1 MVPRTPLPYGRGSE
15 MPDSW
20 IRKLGGSAHRLNPLT
35 PPAIVLDPMRIAV
48 MPGDGVGKEVIPQ
61 GLRVLKDVSRKFGF
75 SYTTTDYPFGGEHY
89 LATGQ
94 TLPDSALK
102 ELAAH
107 DAILFGAVGVDPRGS
122 AQIPQGILETEILL
136 KMRFELDQY
145 VNLRPTRL
153 LPGVPTP
160 LKNAAPADIDMV
172 IVRENTE
179 GLYCG
184 NGGFLYKDTPHEV
197 ANQIEVT
204 TRHGVERC
212 IRYAFE
218 YARKFNRKKVT
229 LVAKTNV
236 LRFAHSLWLRA
247 FEEVKAEYPSIATD
261 YHHVDACTMYM
272 VTKPS
277 TYDVIVTT
285 NMFGDIIT
293 DLGAAIQGGMG
304 MAASGNLNPT
314 RQAAS
319 MFEPVHGSAPDIAG
333 KNLANPI
340 ATFLSVA
347 MLLDFLG
354 QDKAARAVD
363 RAVQAVVADPKNHTR
378 DLGGRATT
386 SEVGDAVCA
395 QIAS

>member
-1 MVPRTPLPYGRGSE
+1 M
-15 MPDSW
+15 
-20 IRKLGGSAHRLNPLT
+20 K
-35 PPAIVLDPMRIAV
+35 IAV
-48 MPGDGVGKEVIPQ
+48 MPGDGVGKEVVPA
-61 GLRVLKDVSRKFGF
+61 GLSILQHVARKFNF
-75 SYTTTDYPFGGEHY
+75 KYSTTDYPFGGEHY
-89 LATGQ
+89 LKTKE

-102 ELAAH
+102 ELGAH
-107 DAILFGAVGVDPRGS
+107 DAILFAAVGVDPRGS
-122 AQIPQGILETEILL
+122 ANIPQGILETEILL

-153 LPGVPTP
+153 WPGVPTP
-160 LKNAAPADIDMV
+160 LKNAGPDDINMV

-184 NGGFLYKDTPHEV
+184 NGGFLYKNTPNEV

-204 TRHGVERC
+204 TRRGVERC

-218 YARKFNRKKVT
+218 YAKKFGRKKVT

-236 LRFAHSLWLRA
+236 LRFAHNLWQRA
-247 FEEVKAEYPSIATD
+247 FEDVKSEYPSIQTD

-272 VTKPS
+272 VTKPKI
-277 TYDVIVTT
+277 YDVIVTT

-304 MAASGNLNPT
+304 MAASGNINPT
-314 RQAAS
+314 KQTAS

-333 KNLANPI
+333 KGYANPI

-347 MLLDFLG
+347 MMLDFLN
-354 QDKAARAVD
+354 QPRAG
-363 RAVQAVVADPKNHTR
+363 RAIQEACQNVMADLKNHTR
-378 DLGGRATT
+378 DLGGTAGTT
-386 SEVGDAVCA
+386 QVTEAVCNRIVA
-395 QIAS
+395 

>member
-1 MVPRTPLPYGRGSE
+1 M
-15 MPDSW
+15 
-20 IRKLGGSAHRLNPLT
+20 K
-35 PPAIVLDPMRIAV
+35 IAV
-48 MPGDGVGKEVIPQ
+48 MPGDGVGKEVIPE
-61 GLRVLKDVSRKFGF
+61 GLKILSAVSKKFGF
-75 SYTTTDYPFGGEHY
+75 TYSTTDYPFGGEHY
-89 LATGQ
+89 LKTKQ

-102 ELAAH
+102 ELASH

-145 VNLRPTRL
+145 INLRPTRL

-160 LKNAAPADIDMV
+160 LANVQPGDIDMV

-179 GLYCG
+179 GLYCQ
-184 NGGFLYKDTPHEV
+184 NGGFLYKGTKHEV

-218 YARKFNRKKVT
+218 YAKQFNRKKVT

-236 LRFAHSLWLRA
+236 LRFAHNLWQRA
-247 FEEVKAEYPSIATD
+247 FEEVKAEYWNVETD
-261 YHHVDACTMYM
+261 YHHVDACCMYM
-272 VTKPS
+272 VSKPKI
-277 TYDVIVTT
+277 YDVVVTT

-314 RQAAS
+314 RQTAS

-333 KNLANPI
+333 KGLANPI

-347 MLLDFLG
+347 MMLDFLG
-354 QDKAARAVD
+354 QHDAANAVNSACRAVVGD
-363 RAVQAVVADPKNHTR
+363 KVNHTR
-378 DLGGRATT
+378 DLGGTASTHAVT
-386 SEVGDAVCA
+386 DAMLA
-395 QIAS
+395 KLA

>member
-1 MVPRTPLPYGRGSE
+1 M
-15 MPDSW
+15 
-20 IRKLGGSAHRLNPLT
+20 K
-35 PPAIVLDPMRIAV
+35 IAV

-61 GLRVLKDVSRKFGF
+61 GLKVLEVVSKKFGF
-75 SYTTTDYPFGGEHY
+75 AYSTTDYPFGAEHY
-89 LATGQ
+89 LKTKI

-107 DAILFGAVGVDPRGS
+107 DAILFGAVGADPRGN
-122 AQIPQGILETEILL
+122 AQIPQGLIETDILL

-145 VNLRPTRL
+145 INLRPTKL
-153 LPGVPTP
+153 LPSVPTP
-160 LKNAAPADIDMV
+160 LANIKPADIDMV

-179 GLYCG
+179 GLYCQ
-184 NGGFLYKDTPHEV
+184 NGGFLYKGTKHEV

-218 YARKFNRKKVT
+218 YARQFNRKKVT

-236 LRFAHSLWLRA
+236 LRFAHNLWQRA
-247 FEEVKAEYPSIATD
+247 FEEVKAEYADIQTE

-272 VTKPS
+272 VTRPQ

-285 NMFGDIIT
+285 NMFGDILT

-304 MAASGNLNPT
+304 MAASGNINPT

-333 KNLANPI
+333 KNFANPI

-347 MLLDFLG
+347 MMLEFLG
-354 QDKAARAVD
+354 QHAAAEAINKACRD
-363 RAVQAVVADPKNHTR
+363 VVSDPRNHTR
-378 DLGGRATT
+378 DLGGQASTT
-386 SEVGDAVCA
+386 AVGQAVCGML
-395 QIAS
+395 QS

>member
-1 MVPRTPLPYGRGSE
+1 M
-15 MPDSW
+15 
-20 IRKLGGSAHRLNPLT
+20 K
-35 PPAIVLDPMRIAV
+35 IAV
-48 MPGDGVGKEVIPQ
+48 MPGDGVGKEVVPE
-61 GLRVLKDVSRKFGF
+61 GLKVLKEAGRKFGF
-75 SYTTTDYPFGGEHY
+75 SYSTTDYPFGGEYY
-89 LATGQ
+89 LEKKI

-122 AQIPQGILETEILL
+122 AQIPQGILETDILL

-145 VNLRPTRL
+145 INLRPTKL

-160 LKNAAPADIDMV
+160 LKNATSRDIDMI

-179 GLYCG
+179 GLYCQ
-184 NGGFLYKDTPHEV
+184 NGGFLYKNTPHEV

-212 IRYAFE
+212 IRFAFE
-218 YARKFNRKKVT
+218 HARHLGRKKVT

-236 LRFAHSLWLRA
+236 LRYAHNLWLRA
-247 FEEVKAEYPSIATD
+247 FEEVKLEYKDIVTD

-272 VTKPS
+272 VTKPQV
-277 TYDVIVTT
+277 YDVIVTT

-304 MAASGNLNPT
+304 MAASGNINPT
-314 RQAAS
+314 RKTAS

-333 KNLANPI
+333 KGYANPI

-347 MLLDFLG
+347 MMLDFLG
-354 QDKAARAVD
+354 QRTAATSIQ
-363 RAVQAVVADPKNHTR
+363 QACQKVVADAKNHTR
-378 DLGGRATT
+378 DLGGTAST
-386 SEVGDAVCA
+386 SQVGDAVVA
-395 QIAS
+395 AMG

>member
-1 MVPRTPLPYGRGSE
+1 
-15 MPDSW
+15 
-20 IRKLGGSAHRLNPLT
+20 
-35 PPAIVLDPMRIAV
+35 
-48 MPGDGVGKEVIPQ
+48 MPGDGIGKEVIPQ
-61 GLRVLKDVSRKFGF
+61 GLKVLAIVARKFGF
-75 SYTTTDYPFGGEHY
+75 TYSTTDYPFGGEHY
-89 LATGQ
+89 LKTRE

-145 VNLRPTRL
+145 INLRPTRL
-153 LPGVPTP
+153 LPNVPTP
-160 LKNAAPADIDMV
+160 LKNVTPDDINMV

-184 NGGFLYKDTPHEV
+184 NGGFLYKNTPNEV

-204 TRHGVERC
+204 TRRGVERC

-218 YARKFNRKKVT
+218 YAKQFNRKKVT

-236 LRFAHSLWLRA
+236 LRFAHNLWQRA
-247 FEEVKAEYPSIATD
+247 FEAVKSDYPAIETD

-272 VTKPS
+272 VTKPRI
-277 TYDVIVTT
+277 YDVIVTT

-333 KNLANPI
+333 KNFANPI

-347 MLLDFLG
+347 MMLDFLD
-354 QDKAARAVD
+354 QPKAAAAINNACREI
-363 RAVQAVVADPKNHTR
+363 VADTKNHTR
-378 DLGGRATT
+378 DLGGTATT
-386 SEVGDAVCA
+386 TQVGDAVCA
-395 QIAS
+395 KLAG

>member
-1 MVPRTPLPYGRGSE
+1 M
-15 MPDSW
+15 
-20 IRKLGGSAHRLNPLT
+20 K
-35 PPAIVLDPMRIAV
+35 IAV
-48 MPGDGVGKEVIPQ
+48 MPGDGVGNEVVPE
-61 GLRVLKDVSRKFGF
+61 GLKVLKEAGRRFGF
-75 SYTTTDYPFGGEHY
+75 TYTTTDYPFGGEYY
-89 LATGQ
+89 LKTKT

-145 VNLRPTRL
+145 INLRPTRL

-160 LKNAAPADIDMV
+160 LKNAGPDDINMV

-184 NGGFLYKDTPHEV
+184 NGGFLYKGTQHEV

-212 IRYAFE
+212 IRYSFE
-218 YARKFNRKKVT
+218 YAEQFGRKKVT

-236 LRFAHSLWLRA
+236 LRFAHNLWARA
-247 FEEVKAEYPSIATD
+247 FEEVKAEYPGIETD

-272 VTKPS
+272 VTKPKI
-277 TYDVIVTT
+277 YDVIVTT

-304 MAASGNLNPT
+304 MAASGNINPT
-314 RQAAS
+314 RQTAS

-333 KNLANPI
+333 KGWANPI
-340 ATFLSVA
+340 ATCLSVA
-347 MLLDFLG
+347 MMLEFLG
-354 QDKAARAVD
+354 QNKAAESIQNACKMVVGDKA
-363 RAVQAVVADPKNHTR
+363 NHTR
-378 DLGGRATT
+378 DLGGTAST
-386 SEVGDAVCA
+386 SQVGDAVVA
-395 QIAS
+395 KMAG

>member
-1 MVPRTPLPYGRGSE
+1 
-15 MPDSW
+15 
-20 IRKLGGSAHRLNPLT
+20 
-35 PPAIVLDPMRIAV
+35 MRIAV
-48 MPGDGVGKEVIPQ
+48 MPGDCVGNEVVPA
-61 GLRVLKDVSRKFGF
+61 GLKLLQVAAKKFGF
-75 SYTTTDYPFGGEHY
+75 TYSTTDYPFGGEHY
-89 LATGQ
+89 LATKQ

-145 VNLRPTRL
+145 INLRPTKL

-160 LKNAAPADIDMV
+160 LANISPGDIDMI

-204 TRHGVERC
+204 TRRGVERC
-212 IRYAFE
+212 IRFAFDYAQQSG
-218 YARKFNRKKVT
+218 RKKVT

-236 LRFAHSLWLRA
+236 LRFAHNLWLRA
-247 FEEVKAEYPSIATD
+247 FEQIKADYPGIQTD
-261 YHHVDACTMYM
+261 YPHVDACTMYM
-272 VTKPS
+272 VTKPQI
-277 TYDVIVTT
+277 YDVIVTT

-293 DLGAAIQGGMG
+293 DIGAAIQGGMG
-304 MAASGNLNPT
+304 MAASGNINPT

-319 MFEPVHGSAPDIAG
+319 MFEPVHGSAPNIAG
-333 KNLANPI
+333 QNCANPI

-347 MLLDFLG
+347 MMLDFLNHA
-354 QDKAARAVD
+354 KAAA
-363 RAVQAVVADPKNHTR
+363 AIQQACKAVVAEPKNHTR
-378 DLGGRATT
+378 DLGGTATT
-386 SEVGDAVCA
+386 TQSTEAVLA
-395 QIAS
+395 ALSAGK

>member
-1 MVPRTPLPYGRGSE
+1 M
-15 MPDSW
+15 
-20 IRKLGGSAHRLNPLT
+20 K
-35 PPAIVLDPMRIAV
+35 IAV
-48 MPGDGVGKEVIPQ
+48 MPGDGIGKEVIPE
-61 GLRVLKDVSRKFGF
+61 GLKVLKEISRRFDF
-75 SYTTTDYPFGGEHY
+75 TYTTTDYPFGAEYY
-89 LATGQ
+89 LEKKI

-107 DAILFGAVGVDPRGS
+107 DAILFGAVGADPRGN
-122 AQIPQGILETEILL
+122 ALIPQGLIETDILL
-136 KMRFELDQY
+136 RMRFELDQY
-145 VNLRPTRL
+145 INLRPTKL

-160 LKNAAPADIDMV
+160 LANVKPGDIDMV

-184 NGGFLYKDTPHEV
+184 NGGFLYKNTPAEV

-204 TRHGVERC
+204 TRRGVERA

-218 YARKFNRKKVT
+218 YARQFGRKKVT

-236 LRFAHSLWLRA
+236 LRFAHDLWRRA
-247 FEEVKAEYPSIATD
+247 FEDVKADYPGIETD

-272 VTKPS
+272 VTRPKV
-277 TYDVIVTT
+277 YDVVVTT

-314 RQAAS
+314 RESAS

-333 KNLANPI
+333 KGYANPI
-340 ATFLSVA
+340 ATCLSVA
-347 MLLDFLG
+347 MMLDFLG
-354 QDKAARAVD
+354 IPEGAKTIYRAC
-363 RAVQAVVADPKNHTR
+363 QEVVADPKNHTR
-378 DLGGRATT
+378 DLGGTASTRQ
-386 SEVGDAVCA
+386 VGDAVVA
-395 QIAS
+395 RLGS

>member
-1 MVPRTPLPYGRGSE
+1 M
-15 MPDSW
+15 
-20 IRKLGGSAHRLNPLT
+20 K
-35 PPAIVLDPMRIAV
+35 IAV
-48 MPGDGVGKEVIPQ
+48 MPGDGVGKEVVPA
-61 GLRVLKDVSRKFGF
+61 GLKVLAEAARKFNF
-75 SYTTTDYPFGGEHY
+75 RYDTTDYPFGGEYY
-89 LATGQ
+89 LETKT

-145 VNLRPTRL
+145 VNLRPTKL
-153 LPGVPTP
+153 LPGIQTP
-160 LKNAAPADIDMV
+160 LRNAGPSDIDMV

-184 NGGFLYKDTPHEV
+184 NGGFLYKGTPHEV

-204 TRHGVERC
+204 TRHGVERA

-218 YARKFNRKKVT
+218 YARQFGRKKVT

-236 LRFAHSLWLRA
+236 LRFAHNLWQRA
-247 FEEVKAEYPSIATD
+247 FDAVAAEYADIAND

-272 VTKPS
+272 VTKPK

-333 KNLANPI
+333 KGLANPI

-347 MLLDFLG
+347 MMLDFLG
-354 QDKAARAVD
+354 QPQAATAINNACRDVIAD
-363 RAVQAVVADPKNHTR
+363 RKNHTR
-378 DLGGRATT
+378 DLGGQASTQQ
-386 SEVGDAVCA
+386 VGEAVCA
-395 QIAS
+395 KLG

>member
-1 MVPRTPLPYGRGSE
+1 M
-15 MPDSW
+15 
-20 IRKLGGSAHRLNPLT
+20 K
-35 PPAIVLDPMRIAV
+35 IAV
-48 MPGDGVGKEVIPQ
+48 MPGDGVGKEVIPE
-61 GLRVLKDVSRKFGF
+61 GLKILSAVSKKFGF
-75 SYTTTDYPFGGEHY
+75 SYTTTHYPFGGEYY
-89 LATGQ
+89 LQTRE

-145 VNLRPTRL
+145 INLRPTRL
-153 LPGVPTP
+153 LPSVPTP
-160 LKNAAPADIDMV
+160 LANITPADIDMV

-179 GLYCG
+179 GLYCQ
-184 NGGFLYKDTPHEV
+184 NGGFLYKGTKHEV

-212 IRYAFE
+212 IRYAFD
-218 YARKFNRKKVT
+218 YAKQFGRKKVT

-236 LRFAHSLWLRA
+236 LRFAHNLWQRA
-247 FEEVKAEYPSIATD
+247 FEEVKAEYPGIETD

-272 VTKPS
+272 VTKPK

-314 RQAAS
+314 RQTAS

-333 KNLANPI
+333 KGLANPI

-347 MLLDFLG
+347 MMLDFLG
-354 QDKAARAVD
+354 QHDAATAVNNAIREVVSDKV
-363 RAVQAVVADPKNHTR
+363 NHTR
-378 DLGGRATT
+378 DLGGSASTGAVTDAMVATLLK
-386 SEVGDAVCA
+386 
-395 QIAS
+395 

>member
-1 MVPRTPLPYGRGSE
+1 M
-15 MPDSW
+15 
-20 IRKLGGSAHRLNPLT
+20 N
-35 PPAIVLDPMRIAV
+35 IAV
-48 MPGDGVGKEVIPQ
+48 MPGDGVGKEVIAE
-61 GLRVLKDVSRKFGF
+61 GLKVLGRVSEKFGF
-75 SYTTTDYPFGGEHY
+75 KYSTTPFPHGAEHY
-89 LATGQ
+89 LKTKE
-94 TLPDSALK
+94 TLPPAALK

-136 KMRFELDQY
+136 RMRFELDQY
-145 VNLRPTRL
+145 INLRPVRL
-153 LPGVPTP
+153 MPSVPTP
-160 LKNAAPADIDMV
+160 LANVTSDDIDMV

-179 GLYCG
+179 GLYAG
-184 NGGFLYKDTPHEV
+184 NGGFLYKGTPHEV

-212 IRYAFE
+212 IRFGFE
-218 YARKFNRKKVT
+218 YAKTFGRKKVT

-236 LRFAHSLWLRA
+236 LRFAHNLWQRA
-247 FEEVKAEYPSIATD
+247 FEEVKADYPGIETD

-272 VTKPS
+272 VTKPKV
-277 TYDVIVTT
+277 YDVIVTT

-304 MAASGNLNPT
+304 MAASGNINPT
-314 RQAAS
+314 RKMAS

-347 MLLDFLG
+347 MMLDFLN
-354 QDKAARAVD
+354 QPQAA
-363 RAVQAVVADPKNHTR
+363 QAIQQACRDVIKDPRNHTR
-378 DLGGRATT
+378 DLGGSATT
-386 SEVGDAVCA
+386 TQLTAAVCGLLG
-395 QIAS
+395 

>member
-1 MVPRTPLPYGRGSE
+1 M
-15 MPDSW
+15 
-20 IRKLGGSAHRLNPLT
+20 K
-35 PPAIVLDPMRIAV
+35 IAV
-48 MPGDGVGKEVIPQ
+48 MPGDGVGKEVVPE
-61 GLRVLKDVSRKFGF
+61 GLKVLAVAAKKFGF
-75 SYTTTDYPFGGEHY
+75 TYTTDNYPFGGEYY
-89 LATGQ
+89 LEKKE
-94 TLPDSALK
+94 TLPNSALK

-122 AQIPQGILETEILL
+122 TQIPQGILEAEILL

-145 VNLRPTRL
+145 INLRPTRL

-160 LKNAAPADIDMV
+160 LKNAGPDDIDMI

-179 GLYCG
+179 GLYCQ
-184 NGGFLYKDTPHEV
+184 NGGFLYKGTPHEV

-204 TRHGVERC
+204 TRRGVERA
-212 IRYAFE
+212 IRYAFD
-218 YARKFNRKKVT
+218 YARQFGRKKVT

-236 LRFAHSLWLRA
+236 LRFAHNLWQRA
-247 FEEVKAEYPSIATD
+247 FEEVKADYPQIETD

-272 VTKPS
+272 VTKPHI
-277 TYDVIVTT
+277 YDVIVTT

-333 KNLANPI
+333 KNFANPI

-347 MLLDFLG
+347 MMLDFLN
-354 QDKAARAVD
+354 QPKAAKAIQ
-363 RAVQAVVADPKNHTR
+363 QACADVVADKKNHTR
-378 DLGGRATT
+378 DLGGTASTT
-386 SEVGDAVCA
+386 QVGEAVCSKLA
-395 QIAS
+395 

>member
-1 MVPRTPLPYGRGSE
+1 M
-15 MPDSW
+15 
-20 IRKLGGSAHRLNPLT
+20 K
-35 PPAIVLDPMRIAV
+35 IAV
-48 MPGDGVGKEVIPQ
+48 MPGDGVGKEVVPA
-61 GLRVLKDVSRKFGF
+61 GLRVLQTVAQKYGFKFELNH
-75 SYTTTDYPFGGEHY
+75 YPFGAEHY

-122 AQIPQGILETEILL
+122 AKIPQGILETEILL

-145 VNLRPTRL
+145 INLRPTRL
-153 LPGVPTP
+153 MPGVKTP
-160 LKNAAPADIDMV
+160 LANAGPDDIDMI

-184 NGGFLYKDTPHEV
+184 NGGFLYKNTPHEV

-218 YARKFNRKKVT
+218 YATQFGRKKVT

-236 LRFAHSLWLRA
+236 LRFAHNLWQRT
-247 FEEVKAEYPSIATD
+247 FEEVKNDYSGIETD

-272 VTKPS
+272 VTKPKI
-277 TYDVIVTT
+277 YDVIVTT

-304 MAASGNLNPT
+304 MAASGNINPT

-333 KNLANPI
+333 KDLANPI
-340 ATFLSVA
+340 ATFLSVS
-347 MLLDFLG
+347 MMLDFLG
-354 QDKAARAVD
+354 QPQAA
-363 RAVQAVVADPKNHTR
+363 QAIKSACEKVVADPKNHTG
-378 DLGGRATT
+378 DLGGNAKCTQVT
-386 SEVGDAVCA
+386 EAVCA
-395 QIAS
+395 AIA